1 MLKNNKL
8 TIENLPKEIPDF
20 KNSKTSKERLIEEW
34 LIRWI
39 EKSLKEEAIHR
50 GDILP
55 KKCEIASYL
64 GISIG
69 TVQNAIRYTEDKGY
83 LQSKQRTG
91 TLISGYNP
99 YVIKKQ
105 TSKREAAI
113 YKIKKIIVAN
123 GINSIMPA
131 ASVIAKKISLSTNT
145 VRLAY
150 LNLCDNGYL
159 QYTKSPSGRKI
170 LKVVEVPDISNES
183 NIAHI
188 SLVEKTIKDI
198 SDYITNN
205 LKVGDKLISRIELA
219 KMFDVSIKTVHDALN
234 AMEVKGVIQSKRGRY
249 GTTIEKM
256 PNDTELFQPL
266 KERSIFARAD
276 EVAFYRWEK
285 IKREIIRMIKED
297 FHPGMKLPSM
307 DELSKKF
314 NVSTNT
320 IRKALKTLASN
331 GYIDFQRGRY
341 GGTFVLDLPEQEKQ
355 QSYEWLAVT
364 TDFVPFNSG
373 N

>member
-1 MLKNNKL
+1 
-8 TIENLPKEIPDF
+8 
-20 KNSKTSKERLIEEW
+20 
-34 LIRWI
+34 
-39 EKSLKEEAIHR
+39 
-50 GDILP
+50 
-55 KKCEIASYL
+55 
-64 GISIG
+64 
-69 TVQNAIRYTEDKGY
+69 
-83 LQSKQRTG
+83 
-91 TLISGYNP
+91 
-99 YVIKKQ
+99 
-105 TSKREAAI
+105 
-113 YKIKKIIVAN
+113 
-123 GINSIMPA
+123 
-131 ASVIAKKISLSTNT
+131 
-145 VRLAY
+145 
-150 LNLCDNGYL
+150 
-159 QYTKSPSGRKI
+159 
-170 LKVVEVPDISNES
+170 
-183 NIAHI
+183 
-188 SLVEKTIKDI
+188 
-198 SDYITNN
+198 
-205 LKVGDKLISRIELA
+205 
-219 KMFDVSIKTVHDALN
+219 MFDVSIKTVHDALN